1 MKIRNSGGAG
11 KAWRTSFLGAIPNT
25 TTWPSVALALSQGT
39 FDGLITTYET
49 VASASLWEAHVQSV
63 LEDDQTFDGYVP
75 LLGGAFWQSLAP
87 GLQGLLTDVWKAN
100 IAGYR
105 AHMATAQEAAR
116 EKLVQHGVVF
126 TVPDTTEADAVRN
139 RMLAMQ
145 EGLVKQWRMSPEIA
159 AQALADAG

>member
-1 MKIRNSGGAG
+1 
-11 KAWRTSFLGAIPNT
+11 
-25 TTWPSVALALSQGT
+25 
-39 FDGLITTYET
+39 
-49 VASASLWEAHVQSV
+49 V

-87 GLQGLLTDVWKAN
+87 GLQGLLTDVWEAN